1 MKVSLLFSKKAR
13 INIEKIDA
21 FRQKCYNRLN
31 DITRRGLTGEPVSLW
46 QSGSTPELLFAV

>member
-1 MKVSLLFSKKAR
+1 MKVSSLFSKKAR

-31 DITRRGLTGEPVSLW
+31 DITRRVLTGDGQFVEIRCD
-46 QSGSTPELLFAV
+46 SGTVFAV

>member
-1 MKVSLLFSKKAR
+1 MKVSSLFSKKAR

-31 DITRRGLTGEPVSLW
+31 DITRRGLIGEPVSLW
-46 QSGSTPELLFAV
+46 QSGATPELLFAV

>member
-1 MKVSLLFSKKAR
+1 MKVSPLFSKKAR

-31 DITRRGLTGEPVSLW
+31 DITRRGLTGDGQFVEIRCDFGTV
-46 QSGSTPELLFAV
+46 FAV

>member
-1 MKVSLLFSKKAR
+1 MKVSSLFSKKAR

-31 DITRRGLTGEPVSLW
+31 DITRRGLTGETVSLW
-46 QSGSTPELLFAV
+46 QSGATPELLFAV